1 MASWAAGDAQSAM
14 VEPPLG
20 CRCHK
25 LDRPVVLPR
34 FSGAAPHWGPKEGVN
49 SDFDGMELSG
59 FEPLTSWVR
68 SGYGIFA
75 SLHGSSRIVL

>member
-1 MASWAAGDAQSAM
+1 MKS
-14 VEPPLG
+14 
-20 CRCHK
+20 
-25 LDRPVVLPR
+25 
-34 FSGAAPHWGPKEGVN
+34 
-49 SDFDGMELSG
+49 MELSG